1 MVLVLARVRRDAHR
15 ERGTRSIVRHKDVV
29 RRTSIMGHHA
39 SMMCKRPGS
48 SHVWTQSK
56 CRQGLLLHCWLVG
69 SSIAPPFSLHPGMSL
84 VCEGVNNVRGRNRFC
99 TLNGLFFL
107 RVGNRI
113 CTPACLSTI
122 VTIAWPVELVAVGQ

>member
-1 MVLVLARVRRDAHR
+1 MFGPSPSVAKVCCFAV
-15 ERGTRSIVRHKDVV
+15 
-29 RRTSIMGHHA
+29 
-39 SMMCKRPGS
+39 
-48 SHVWTQSK
+48 
-56 CRQGLLLHCWLVG
+56 GLSVHL
-69 SSIAPPFSLHPGMSL
+69 SAPLSLHPGMSL